1 MRWPRHQDVT
11 GLSPL
16 AVTQAAPPAPK
27 GPRMIEFRLLGT
39 LHLTDAEGR
48 EVKSLLTRSR
58 RVALLAY
65 LAAAT
70 PRGFHRRDTLLALFW
85 PELDQEHARAALRQA
100 LHVVRGSL
108 GAEVVLTRGDEE
120 IGLDFDRLSCDVVA
134 FDHAVAAG
142 RFGEALDRYQG
153 HLLDGFF
160 IPDAGEFERWL
171 EGERAR
177 LRQAASRSAQ
187 ALVEQSEVG
196 GDLPAALKWAR
207 RAAHLAPNEEEPLRQ
222 VVTLL
227 DRLGDRA
234 GAVAAYEEFAQHLAA
249 DFEAEP
255 AAETKALLAAVRA
268 RETAAPVALAAPAP
282 RASVHR
288 APAAAPTRGRRILW
302 PAAIVAAL
310 VGLVFSGG
318 DTPGR
323 LWPSSK
329 ARRIQSLAVL
339 PLENLSGDS
348 RQGWF
353 ADGMT
358 EALITDLGRISALR
372 VTSGGA
378 VMGLKG
384 TARPFHD
391 IARDLRVEAV
401 VEGGVQRSGDTVR
414 VDLRLIDA
422 TSGYQV
428 WTGRIEELVQNRFA
442 IEDSVA
448 RSVVAALKL
457 PLTEAEARALR
468 SAPTDNPAA
477 YELFLRGKI
486 RIRHETRVDDSM
498 AIELL
503 ERAVALDPRFAGAHA
518 QLARAYGLWV
528 SQLAPGD
535 TAAVE
540 KAYVE
545 VEKALQLNPDL
556 AEAHWARAFV
566 LWDVAPGFQHQRAIQ
581 EDQRA
586 VALNPNLAEAHQHL
600 GVIYL
605 HIGLLD
611 EAVAELQTAL
621 TLNPFD
627 VNAQRRIG
635 IAQIYRGQ
643 YADGLTLIRQAGP
656 EANPALWSY
665 QVAWALLYL
674 GRDAEAAV
682 FMEQYLRAHAAD
694 PGGVVRSTRAVL
706 RAKAGDVRGAL
717 EDIRQA
723 EASGKGF
730 VHFHHT
736 AYNIASVYAIL
747 RQPVPAL
754 QWLRRTAEEGWP
766 CYPYFAN
773 DPNLANIRDDP
784 NFITFIRELKAQWE
798 RYRATL

>member
-1 MRWPRHQDVT
+1 
-11 GLSPL
+11 
-16 AVTQAAPPAPK
+16 
-27 GPRMIEFRLLGT
+27 MIEFRLLGT

-108 GAEVVLTRGDEE
+108 GADVVLTRGDEE
-120 IGLDFDRLSCDVVA
+120 IELDFDRLSCDVVA
-134 FDHAVAAG
+134 FDHAVSSE

-153 HLLDGFF
+153 HLLEGFF
-160 IPDAGEFERWL
+160 IPNAGEFERWL

-177 LRQAASRSAQ
+177 LQQAASRSAQ
-187 ALVEQSEVG
+187 ALVAQSESA
-196 GDLPAALKWAR
+196 GDLHAALGWAR
-207 RAAHLAPNEEEPLRQ
+207 RAAQLAPHEEGPLRRL
-222 VVTLL
+222 VTLL

-234 GAVAAYEEFAQHLAA
+234 GAVAAYEEFAKRLGK
-249 DFEAEP
+249 DFETEP
-255 AAETKALLAAVRA
+255 AAESKALLAAVRA
-268 RETAAPVALAAPAP
+268 RETAAPVELAT
-282 RASVHR
+282 RARGASIR
-288 APAAAPTRGRRILW
+288 GAPAAALTRGRRIVW
-302 PAAIVAAL
+302 PAVIFAAV

-318 DTPGR
+318 DSPRR
-323 LWPSSK
+323 LWPSSR
-329 ARRIQSLAVL
+329 AGGIQSLAVL

-348 RQGWF
+348 LQGWF

-358 EALITDLGRISALR
+358 EALITDLGRITALR

-384 TARPFHD
+384 TARPLQD
-391 IARDLRVEAV
+391 VARDLRVDAV

-422 TSGYQV
+422 TSGYQL
-428 WTGRIEELVQNRFA
+428 WAGRIEELVQNRFA

-457 PLTEAEARALR
+457 PLTEAEARAFR

-503 ERAVALDPRFAGAHA
+503 ERAVALDPRFAAAHA

-528 SQLAPGD
+528 SQLARGD
-535 TAAVE
+535 TAAIE

-556 AEAHWARAFV
+556 AEAHWARAFL
-566 LWDVAPGFQHQRAIQ
+566 LWDVAPGFRHQEAIQ
-581 EDQRA
+581 EDRRA
-586 VALNPNLAEAHQHL
+586 LVLDPNLGEAHHHL
-600 GVIYL
+600 GIVYL

-611 EAVAELQTAL
+611 EAVAEFRNAL

-635 IAQIYRGQ
+635 IAQIYRGR

-674 GRDAEAAV
+674 KRDAEAAA
-682 FMEQYLRAHAAD
+682 FMEQYLRAHATD

-706 RAKAGDVRGAL
+706 RAKAGDQRGAL
-717 EDIRQA
+717 EDVRQA

-766 CYPYFAN
+766 CYPYFAS

-784 NFITFIRELKAQWE
+784 SFVAFMRELKAQWE

>member
-1 MRWPRHQDVT
+1 
-11 GLSPL
+11 
-16 AVTQAAPPAPK
+16 
-27 GPRMIEFRLLGT
+27 MIEFRVLGT

-48 EVKSLLTRSR
+48 EVTTLLTRPR
-58 RVALLAY
+58 RLALLAY
-65 LAAAT
+65 LAVAT

-108 GAEVVLTRGDEE
+108 GADAVLTRGDEE

-134 FDHAVAAG
+134 FDGAIAAG
-142 RFGEALDRYQG
+142 HFCEALDCYQG
-153 HLLDGFF
+153 PLLEGFF

-177 LRQAASRSAQ
+177 LQQAASRSAQ
-187 ALVEQSEVG
+187 ALVAQSDAA
-196 GDLPAALKWAR
+196 GDLHAALVWAR
-207 RAAHLAPNEEEPLRQ
+207 RAAQLAPHEEGPLRQ
-222 VVTLL
+222 LVTLL

-234 GAVAAYEEFAQHLAA
+234 GAVAAYEEFAKQLGKE
-249 DFEAEP
+249 FETEP
-255 AAETKALLAAVRA
+255 APETKALLAAVRG

-282 RASVHR
+282 RASVHG
-288 APAAAPTRGRRILW
+288 APAAAPTHRRRILW

-323 LWPSSK
+323 LWPSSM
-329 ARRIQSLAVL
+329 RGRIRALAVL
-339 PLENLSGDS
+339 PLESLSGDS
-348 RQGWF
+348 VRWF

-358 EALITDLGRISALR
+358 EALITDLGRITALR
-372 VTSGGA
+372 VTSRGA
-378 VMGLKG
+378 VMEVNGA
-384 TARPFHD
+384 ARPVRD
-391 IARDLRVEAV
+391 IARVLHVDAV

-428 WTGRIEELVQNRFA
+428 WAGRIEQLVQNRFA

-457 PLTEAEARALR
+457 PLTEAEARAFR

-503 ERAVALDPRFAGAHA
+503 ERAVALDPRFAAAHA

-528 SQLAPGD
+528 SQLARGD

-581 EDQRA
+581 EDRRA

-611 EAVAELQTAL
+611 EAVAEFRTAL

-674 GRDAEAAV
+674 RRDAEAAA

-723 EASGKGF
+723 EASGRGF

-773 DPNLANIRDDP
+773 DPNLANIREDP
-784 NFITFIRELKAQWE
+784 SFVAFMRELKAQWE
-798 RYRATL
+798 RYRSTL